1 MTSGGFLFFGVLLA
15 ILIGLIIEGAKKG
28 INKRSLSKHKTL
40 WIITFVLSI
49 LLTLPVL
56 GFLFFWIAFK
66 YNRYWQSYDGTLKAS
81 HFCKALI

>member
-28 INKRSLSKHKTL
+28 INKGSLSKHKTL

-56 GFLFFWIAFK
+56 GFLFIGLLLNIIGIGNPMTA
-66 YNRYWQSYDGTLKAS
+66 
-81 HFCKALI
+81 H